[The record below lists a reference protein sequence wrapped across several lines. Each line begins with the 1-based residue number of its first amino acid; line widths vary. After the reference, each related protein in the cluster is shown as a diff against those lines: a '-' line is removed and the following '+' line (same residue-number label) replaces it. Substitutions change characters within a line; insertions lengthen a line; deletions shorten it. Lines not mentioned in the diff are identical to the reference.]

1 MQVIQGVLIVL
12 LSMWMVLDQQ
22 GIVITTWFP
31 IMVAFFAGLIM
42 GDMKTAMIIGGTF
55 QLMNLGVAN
64 IGGSSVPNWGLAT
77 VVGIYVACRTTND
90 VAQAKAVALAVGV
103 PVGMLGIQLDVFA
116 KLLNTYVTHAAQK
129 ACNDK
134 KFSKMNRI
142 LWIDL
147 CFIYRFTNSFMC
159 IIW

>member
-55 QLMNLGVAN
+55 
-64 IGGSSVPNWGLAT
+64 S
-77 VVGIYVACRTTND
+77 
-90 VAQAKAVALAVGV
+90 
-103 PVGMLGIQLDVFA
+103 
-116 KLLNTYVTHAAQK
+116 
-129 ACNDK
+129 
-134 KFSKMNRI
+134 
-142 LWIDL
+142 
-147 CFIYRFTNSFMC
+147 
-159 IIW
+159 